1 MRLRI
6 SVCAIAVVAAI
17 LLAAAPGCGEGELK
31 EGIPA
36 DAVGKAPP
44 PMAGMEGMQ
53 KQMEGTKG
61 KAKKK

>member
-6 SVCAIAVVAAI
+6 SACAFAFVAAI
-17 LLAAAPGCGEGELK
+17 LLTAVPGCGEGELK

-36 DAVGKAPP
+36 DAIGKAPP